1 MDWAASFSILTRPG
15 VMTYILTGVLF
26 TVVIAAAAVLVS
38 IVLGSILALVRNY
51 CTGKTRI
58 FKWIATAYIELFRNT
73 PLLLWIFVCL
83 IICPVP
89 GFLARRMLGL
99 TSVEVQ
105 ILFRAFVALVLF
117 TSSVIAEI
125 IRGGLNSIPKSQ
137 FEAARSQGFGF
148 FASMRL
154 IILPQTFK
162 TIIPALFSQ
171 CTTVIKDSS
180 YLAGINVME
189 FMFSAKVVMGYTSD
203 LNQVLL
209 LYGFVFLLYFVLNF
223 GISLIVRAYQRRVVA
238 A

>member
-1 MDWAASFSILTRPG
+1 MEIFTPANVSFIMAGFLKTIEISVLAIIFSVILG
-15 VMTYILTGVLF
+15 
-26 TVVIAAAAVLVS
+26 TV
-38 IVLGSILALVRNY
+38 LALVKQY
-51 CTGKTRI
+51 CTGRLSI
-58 FKWIATAYIELFRNT
+58 FKWIVSAYIELFRCT
-73 PLLLWIFVCL
+73 PNLLWILFIYFTVKGSD
-83 IICPVP
+83 IFISV
-89 GFLARRMLGL
+89 LAF
-99 TSVEVQ
+99 T
-105 ILFRAFVALVLF
+105 IF
-117 TSSVIAEI
+117 TSAVMAEI